1 MASFEGSRALM
12 TKKVIPPTPKIS
24 ELEKLDLYGETIKDL
39 LSVPQYT
46 NETDVREDFIAPLL
60 RSLGYSNAG
69 KNKIERNVFLQV
81 PHLTIGRKK
90 KSLEQY
96 SPDYILN
103 VAGSRKW
110 LIDAKA
116 PSESVLDETH
126 ISQAYSYS
134 IHKEINVP
142 YFVLCNGEEFA
153 VFRTSDQ
160 TYKPLTVFKR
170 YELDYRWQE
179 LFEMF
184 SVEAFKARLEVIAG
198 KEILTVRDRV
208 KEYEARS
215 KYDEPIKKVIIPR
228 KQASC
233 IHSGTHP
240 YFTKRAWNV
249 VREYIAHFTE
259 PGETVLDSYGGAG
272 VTAIEA
278 LLTNRKGIHVD
289 INPIANFMT
298 EALSIPVSISDL
310 SETYIEIEKE
320 FASELKKIVRVKT
333 PKINHWYPKGV
344 RLPENAD
351 VEFLHELF
359 SPHQLA
365 AMSTLRHLIKNIEN
379 EDLRKVFMLVFSS
392 TLVKCNI
399 SYHNTGRDTKKGGG
413 DAGFLKYYRFQVP
426 KKRFYEQDP
435 ATVFKT
441 KFEAM
446 LKAKKELLKYVSSK
460 KDFQGRIKVVTGSAT
475 NLSGIESE
483 TIDYVFTDPPYGSK
497 ISYLECSTLWN
508 EWLGFKVEKAD
519 YENEVIE
526 GGKLKK
532 KDTDYISL
540 LQKSLDEIHRVLKP
554 DRWFSI
560 VFASENPKY
569 WHAIRDYG
577 IKIGFEHVN
586 TVCQPSDRK
595 TVKKNQNPL
604 TVFRGEMILNFR
616 KRKSGKNIV
625 GVSSSLPPKQY
636 VLNSAELTIV
646 SSGGRATLEEIMQ
659 DLIPKLWESGLL
671 GAVSNEIDDVT
682 EILRESFDYNKKD
695 QIWTVKKKAKL
706 GCHIPLEAR
715 MKFYLLSALNKARA
729 ENRKIT
735 IDEIIMEVMPFLRNG
750 ITPSNQDII
759 SELKKIA
766 HSVDGIHWQIRMSDQ
781 LSLL

>member
-1 MASFEGSRALM
+1 MAKNSS
-12 TKKVIPPTPKIS
+12 IPNDAMEIHAASSSPVA
-24 ELEKLDLYGETIKDL
+24 DL
-39 LSVPQYT
+39 LSIPKYS

-60 RSLGYSNAG
+60 KALGYSNAG
-69 KNKIERNVFLQV
+69 KNKIERNVFLQI
-81 PHLTIGRKK
+81 PHLIMGRKK

-96 SPDYILN
+96 SPDYILSIQG
-103 VAGSRKW
+103 VRKW
-110 LIDAKA
+110 LIDAKS
-116 PSESVLDETH
+116 PHESVLDEEH

-142 YFVLCNGEEFA
+142 YFVICNGEEFA

-160 TYKPLTVFKR
+160 TYKPVTIFKR
-170 YELDYRWQE
+170 AELDFRWTE
-179 LFEMF
+179 MREMF
-184 SVEAFKARLEVIAG
+184 SAQAFKIRLEVIEN
-198 KEILTVRDRV
+198 KNFVMRD
-208 KEYEARS
+208 KNS
-215 KYDEPIKKVIIPR
+215 DEEKNLKFQTPMKKVIIPR

-249 VREYIAHFTE
+249 VREYIGHFSE
-259 PGETVLDSYGGAG
+259 PGDIVLDPYGGAG

-278 LLTNRKGIHVD
+278 VLTGRKSVHVD

-298 EALSIPVSISDL
+298 DALSTPVSLSDMAL
-310 SETYIEIEKE
+310 QYQKIEAE
-320 FASELKKIVRVKT
+320 FTEAMKKIDKVKN
-333 PKINHWYPKGV
+333 PEILHWYPKDIK
-344 RLPENAD
+344 LPDNAD
-351 VEFLHELF
+351 VEYLHELF
-359 SPHQLA
+359 SPKQLA
-365 AMSTLRHLIKNIEN
+365 AMSTLRHLISGIRNPDMK
-379 EDLRKVFMLVFSS
+379 KVFMLVFSS

-399 SYHNTGRDTKKGGG
+399 SYHNTGRDPNKGGG
-413 DAGFLKYYRFQVP
+413 DAGFLKYYRFQIP
-426 KKRFYEQDP
+426 KLRFIEQDP
-435 ATVFKT
+435 VTVFKT

-446 LKAKKELLKYVSSK
+446 FKAKKELLKYVGSPK
-460 KDFQGRIKVVTGSAT
+460 EIKDRLKIVTGSAT
-475 NLSGIESE
+475 NLTEVKSDSVG
-483 TIDYVFTDPPYGSK
+483 YVFTDPPYGSK
-497 ISYLECSTLWN
+497 ISYLECSILWN
-508 EWLGFKVEKAD
+508 EWLKFKVSKAD
-519 YENEVIE
+519 YEDEVIE

-532 KDTDYISL
+532 KDIDYIVL
-540 LQKSLDEIHRVLKP
+540 LQKSLDEIHRVLIP

-569 WHAIRDYG
+569 WHAIRDYC

-604 TVFRGEMILNFR
+604 TVFSGEMILNFR

-625 GVSSSLPPKQY
+625 GISSSLNPTQY

-646 SSGGRATLEEIMQ
+646 SNGGQATLEEIMQ

-671 GAVSNEIDDVT
+671 GAVSNEIDDIT
-682 EILRESFDYNKKD
+682 EILKDNFDYQKKEN
-695 QIWTVKKKAKL
+695 IWSVKRKAKL
-706 GCHIPLEAR
+706 GCHIPLVAR
-715 MKFYLLSALNKARA
+715 IKFYLLSCMNKARA

-759 SELKKIA
+759 GELKK
-766 HSVDGIHWQIRMSDQ
+766 H
-781 LSLL
+781 LK